1 MKMTRYAALLS
12 YLIAVIFSCDAPAQ
26 SVANDWGSVKALFAK
41 TKLIVETKAGRT
53 IKGNVVSVTPS
64 TLNLSLDGRLVVIQQ
79 QDVAKVYQGE
89 KGSRFSSALIGAGL
103 GAGIGIGI
111 AAAYIYTTR

>member
-1 MKMTRYAALLS
+1 M
-12 YLIAVIFSCDAPAQ
+12 
-26 SVANDWGSVKALFAK
+26 
-41 TKLIVETKAGRT
+41 
-53 IKGNVVSVTPS
+53 SVTPS

-89 KGSRFSSALIGAGL
+89 KGSRFSSALIGARL

-111 AAAYIYTTR
+111 AAVYIYTTKGDSLIGAAGLLAFLPVQSWVD

>member
-53 IKGNVVSVTPS
+53 IKGK
-64 TLNLSLDGRLVVIQQ
+64 L
-79 QDVAKVYQGE
+79 
-89 KGSRFSSALIGAGL
+89 
-103 GAGIGIGI
+103 
-111 AAAYIYTTR
+111 